1 MIKRIDMNETIKQE
15 LHQLVDQC
23 NNEQILEDVREL
35 LQSNKDWWD
44 ELSAADQQLVKE
56 SEAEYNKG
64 NFINHEELMQRFEQW
79 KKK

>member
-1 MIKRIDMNETIKQE
+1 MNQTIKQE

-23 NNEQILEDVREL
+23 NNEQILEDAREL

-44 ELSAADQQLVKE
+44 ELSAADQQLAKE

-64 NFINHEELMQRFEQW
+64 NFISHEELMQRFEQW